1 MFATRFTNNVVNNKN
16 VNKRSYAEALVNGT
30 EIKFEI

>member
-16 VNKRSYAEALVNGT
+16 VNKRSYAEALGNGT
-30 EIKFEI
+30 EITLKI